1 MPLPTGY
8 LGQEEDVNVPKHHQV
23 QNQLPITLPTT
34 ADANYLY
41 HKHHGLKQ
49 H

>member
-23 QNQLPITLPTT
+23 QNQLPVTLPTMLMQIIYT
-34 ADANYLY
+34 INIMV
-41 HKHHGLKQ
+41 
-49 H
+49 